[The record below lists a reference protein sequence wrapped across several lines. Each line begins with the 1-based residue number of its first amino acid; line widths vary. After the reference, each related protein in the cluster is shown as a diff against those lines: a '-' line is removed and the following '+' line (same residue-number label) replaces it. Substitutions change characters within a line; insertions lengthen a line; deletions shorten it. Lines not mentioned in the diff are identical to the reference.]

1 MNTTSNYTSL
11 QPLLFDFSDLSYSY
25 NLTEKEKEFASCWNS
40 IVSRVPDS
48 LFDSNTFGR
57 KGYPLSTILAVRVI
71 MLFFK
76 KGNISEAIRE
86 VEASYNL
93 KAITG
98 ITKVPSSSVVSR
110 RTKELIKALNL
121 YSMHSEIVKE
131 YFADRLVCNL
141 SIDSTPIEARET
153 PIKNKKEEGKKRGR
167 KKKGSIE
174 ENEYRER
181 KEREKELNEM
191 AKEGDVEQFLST
203 LENRC
208 SVSGKKNL
216 KGYMQWRIGY
226 KIHLAVCDSG
236 IPVSFFVSGASVH
249 DSKVAIP
256 LLRKAKERCS
266 YFYALMDGGY
276 SSRQIEKYSHSI
288 GVVPI
293 IDFKADR
300 NGNKREMDGAKK
312 IRYRART
319 TVERTNSE
327 LKECFLPTKIYSR
340 GNNALFDLQLS
351 VLLITQ
357 KKIKQR
363 LILEEKKKAS

>member
-1 MNTTSNYTSL
+1 MNTTNNYTSL

-25 NLTEKEKEFASCWNS
+25 NLTEKEKEFASYWNS
-40 IVSRVPDS
+40 IVTRVPDF
-48 LFDSNTFGR
+48 LFNSNSFGR
-57 KGYPLSTILAVRVI
+57 KCYPLSVILAVRVI

-76 KGNISEAIRE
+76 KGNISEALRE
-86 VEASYNL
+86 IEASYNL

-98 ITKVPSSSVVSR
+98 ITKVPSSSVISR
-110 RTKELIKALNL
+110 RTKELIEVVDL
-121 YSMHSEIVKE
+121 YSIHSEIIKE
-131 YFADRLVCNL
+131 YFTDRLVCNL

-153 PIKNKKEEGKKRGR
+153 PIKNEKEEEKKRGR

-174 ENEYRER
+174 EKEYIER
-181 KEREKELNEM
+181 LKREKDLDDM
-191 AKEGDVEQFLST
+191 AKEGNVEQFLST

-208 SVSGKKNL
+208 SVTGKKNS

-236 IPVSFFVSGASVH
+236 IPISFFVSGASVH
-249 DSKVAIP
+249 DSKLAIP
-256 LLRKAKERCS
+256 LLRKAKERCT
-266 YFYALMDGGY
+266 YLYALMDGGY
-276 SSRQIEKYSHSI
+276 SSTQIEDYSHFI
-288 GVVPI
+288 GVIPV

-300 NGNKREMDGAKK
+300 NGNKREMDKAKK
-312 IRYRART
+312 ERYKART

-327 LKECFLPTKIYSR
+327 LKECFLPSKIYSR

-357 KKIKQR
+357 KRIKQR
-363 LILEEKKKAS
+363 LILEREKKAS